1 MELITYTPNAIT
13 QMSEQ
18 DTSELYAKVKAYE
31 KELTNHKEAKT
42 KPINDALKK
51 IRADYKPQEELIDQ
65 ILTSIKSHLVSL
77 KQSRDS
83 EPRNTLEIAPVLA
96 TTYRQVQKLQIN
108 DKNLVPHEYMDVNEA
123 AVKKAIQSGIVVPGC
138 EIIYQTQISL

>member
-1 MELITYTPNAIT
+1 MDITLYTNDAIT

-51 IRADYKPQEELIDQ
+51 IRADYKPQEEL
-65 ILTSIKSHLVSL
+65 
-77 KQSRDS
+77 
-83 EPRNTLEIAPVLA
+83 LELFLFNKI
-96 TTYRQVQKLQIN
+96 T
-108 DKNLVPHEYMDVNEA
+108 
-123 AVKKAIQSGIVVPGC
+123 
-138 EIIYQTQISL
+138 